1 MATYNN
7 YPQSAVNN
15 AKKAL
20 RHRDENGSSCG
31 TRVGWVR
38 ANQIANRENLSDDT
52 VKRVYSFLS
61 RAAVYDTGSYT
72 DEDGNEVCG
81 SIMYDAWGGASM
93 LRWAEPIAKRLAE
106 NNAKNMQ
113 EINIT
118 GEIGDWGTNA
128 VGLSSAFSEAGG
140 QDLLVTVSSPG
151 GSVLE
156 GFAIADAIRAYP
168 GNITTEGRGYIASIA
183 SIILLAGDRVRMAE
197 NAFLMIHN
205 PWSMAEGDATD
216 LRKTADVLEKMEMQI
231 AEVYAQAMMK
241 RKGMRYQDA
250 LSASLQYMAA
260 ETWFTAKEAKD
271 IGLIDEVLTP
281 QAYDMH
287 TFGALGRFASV
298 PMALLNNYEIEKRMN
313 KTFIERFAALFNE
326 GATPDPAPATTAD
339 PLADARKMLEDAGYT
354 ILAAEDVEAQDAE
367 MEAVLNQAAEKI
379 KAMQAELNEAKA
391 QLKSVAGAPSGGAE
405 PSTSKAAGRR
415 MTGDREK
422 AYSALAA
429 MLKDSRN

>member
-61 RAAVYDTGSYT
+61 RAAVYNTGSYT

-113 EINIT
+113 EININ
-118 GEIGDWGTNA
+118 GEIGEWGVNA
-128 VGLSSAFSEAGG
+128 SALAYSFSEAGG
-140 QDLLVTVSSPG
+140 QDLLVAVSSPG

-168 GNITTEGRGYIASIA
+168 GNVTTEGRGYVASIA
-183 SIILLAGDRVRMAE
+183 SIILLAGDKVRMAE

-250 LSASLQYMAA
+250 LAASLQYMAA
-260 ETWFTAKEAKD
+260 ETWFTAKEAQD
-271 IGLIDEVLTP
+271 IGLIDEVLTA
-281 QAYDMH
+281 QVYDIA
-287 TFGALGRFASV
+287 TFGALGRFAAV

-326 GATPDPAPATTAD
+326 GAEPTPTAPAAD
-339 PLADARKMLEDAGYT
+339 PLADARKVLEEAGYT
-354 ILAAEDVEAQDAE
+354 VLASDEAEAQELE

-379 KAMQAELNEAKA
+379 KAMQAELQEAKA

-405 PSTSKAAGRR
+405 PTKGAQAKR
-415 MTGDREK
+415 MTPDREK
-422 AYSALAA
+422 AYGALAA
-429 MLKDSRN
+429 MLKDNRN

>member
-106 NNAKNMQ
+106 NNATNMQ
-113 EINIT
+113 EININ
-118 GEIGDWGTNA
+118 GEIGEW
-128 VGLSSAFSEAGG
+128 SISAASLAYSLGEMNG
-140 QDLLVTVSSPG
+140 QDIVVAISSPG
-151 GSVLE
+151 GSVME
-156 GFAIADAIRAYP
+156 GFAIADALRAYP
-168 GNITTEGRGYIASIA
+168 GNVTTEGRGYVASIA
-183 SIILLAGDRVRMAE
+183 SIILLAGDKVRMAE

-231 AEVYAQAMMK
+231 AEVYAQSMMK

-250 LSASLQYMAA
+250 LAASLQYMAA

-271 IGLIDEVLTP
+271 IGLIDEVLTA
-281 QAYDMH
+281 QAYDIA
-287 TFGALGRFASV
+287 TFGALGRFAAV
-298 PMALLNNYEIEKRMN
+298 PMALLDNYEIEKRM
-313 KTFIERFAALFNE
+313 KKSFMERFVALFDE
-326 GATPDPAPATTAD
+326 GTGAEPTPAPAAD
-339 PLADARKMLEDAGYT
+339 PLAEARQLLENAGYSV
-354 ILAAEDVEAQDAE
+354 LAADEVEAQE
-367 MEAVLNQAAEKI
+367 LELEGVLNQAADKM
-379 KAMQAELNEAKA
+379 KALQSELAEAKA
-391 QLKSVAGAPSGGAE
+391 QLKASAGAPSGGNTA
-405 PSTSKAAGRR
+405 PGTAKRAT
-415 MTGDREK
+415 TGKEK
-422 AYSALAA
+422 AFDVLAA
-429 MLKDSRN
+429 MLRDRHN